1 MFHNSNFKIMNA
13 NVQITAVKKEFKN
26 GTQGYEVKVEGLD
39 GKLNCSM
46 NFHDPLKSMRYMFML
61 SKRLD
66 LKIDKIQLT
75 ALSLDYQRAKEA
87 EQKAIEDANA
97 AAQEL
102 AVEEDEE
109 PAEDKPSAEVEAEVP
124 EETPAE
130 SSEPATVPDSLFPE
144 EKPTEPED
152 EKGLTPMMKQFKD
165 LKKKHPDALLL
176 FRCGDFYETYG
187 DDAKDIANI
196 LAITLTRRTSLAMAG
211 FPYHAL
217 DAYLPKLIRA
227 GRRVAI
233 CDQIEDP
240 KSTKRVKRGITEL
253 VKPAEKTEME
263 AAV

>member
-1 MFHNSNFKIMNA
+1 MNA

-46 NFHDPLKSMRYMFML
+46 NFHDPLKSMKYAFML
-61 SKRLD
+61 SKRLN

-87 EQKAIEDANA
+87 EQKAINDANT

-102 AVEEDEE
+102 AVEDNDEE

-124 EETPAE
+124 AEAPTE
-130 SSEPATVPDSLFPE
+130 SSEPTPIPDSLFPE
-144 EKPTEPED
+144 EKTDEPED
-152 EKGLTPMMKQFKD
+152 EKELTPMMKQFKD

-187 DDAKDIANI
+187 DDAKDISNI
-196 LAITLTRRTSLAMAG
+196 LAITLTRRTGLAMAG

-217 DAYLPKLIRA
+217 DCYLPKFIRA